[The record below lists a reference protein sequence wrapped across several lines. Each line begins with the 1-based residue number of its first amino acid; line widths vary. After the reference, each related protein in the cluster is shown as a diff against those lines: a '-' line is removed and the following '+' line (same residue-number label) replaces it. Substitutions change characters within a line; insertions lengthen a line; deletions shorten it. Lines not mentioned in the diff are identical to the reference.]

1 MRRGRKRNPRQY
13 VEMRIKQLIEEG
25 HRASDQMTRRWL
37 WKCADELKWVKQVI
51 DEERKENK

>member
-1 MRRGRKRNPRQY
+1 
-13 VEMRIKQLIEEG
+13 MRIKQLIEEG
-25 HRASDQMTRRWL
+25 HKASDQMTRRWL